1 MSALPPKADLLGRHG
16 KGPLMTQS
24 GHSLGGSVP
33 LCIPSSLID
42 GLLRGTRRFNF
53 RYTAP
58 EVQKPCGG
66 YAISAVLVF
75 VETDLRDIALGGLLF
90 EVDFPSKLGF
100 RW

>member
-1 MSALPPKADLLGRHG
+1 MSALPPKADLFQGYRLCL
-16 KGPLMTQS
+16 LMTQS

-75 VETDLRDIALGGLLF
+75 VETDLRDVALGGLLF
-90 EVDFPSKLGF
+90 EVNFPGKLGF